1 MHVSSGLHTTP
12 QNISQEYSTS
22 ILLPVK
28 KVAGINMILCLMAR
42 EGDAT
47 RVRSE
52 ADDLGVC
59 AKGELPGQARET
71 SSGEQ

>member
-1 MHVSSGLHTTP
+1 MFLLDYIPLHK
-12 QNISQEYSTS
+12 
-22 ILLPVK
+22 ILVRNTLPVFYYQ

-59 AKGELPGQARET
+59 AKGELPGQA
-71 SSGEQ
+71 